1 MEQENKL
8 LKEREKE
15 RTELMN
21 LDLNDND
28 HMIQHLDNMKDKY
41 IKMKNNNE
49 DQLKNLNL
57 NVIELIKEKN
67 SKSNQMEKAKVKE
80 SELSENAN
88 HLAKELERKKEENRR
103 EIELLRKDLDNQQ
116 RKAKQATIEYTEAR
130 NELLELT
137 QSLNKSLKDQEE
149 LKNEKEDRTNNRNV
163 LKDKLTNTFNALK
176 SNIAVLED
184 DIFNSDDYK
193 NKKLSCE
200 NYIKDQ
206 EKLIKEEKF
215 NYTKAKQLDERKEKL
230 TTVNG
235 ELIEEQSRLKL
246 DIEDKNLNLIA
257 KLEAEKKDF
266 DKKVKSLSTRELNE
280 AKERK
285 SIRTTK
291 NNELE
296 EQFNIR
302 KIEMRKQRDK
312 LINEVDEKRELQNQ
326 YNKLDDAYKDQAQEI
341 SNYKHRISELS
352 MGIEEKQENISKL
365 EESLTH
371 LKRKEVLSDDLMSKI
386 TVELNELRSTDQLDL
401 EIEKFPIEK
410 LKNFQKD

>member
-80 SELSENAN
+80 SELSEHAN

-163 LKDKLTNTFNALK
+163 LKDKLTNTLNALK

-200 NYIKDQ
+200 NYIKEQ

-215 NYTKAKQLDERKEKL
+215 N
-230 TTVNG
+230 
-235 ELIEEQSRLKL
+235 
-246 DIEDKNLNLIA
+246 
-257 KLEAEKKDF
+257 
-266 DKKVKSLSTRELNE
+266 
-280 AKERK
+280 
-285 SIRTTK
+285 
-291 NNELE
+291 
-296 EQFNIR
+296 
-302 KIEMRKQRDK
+302 
-312 LINEVDEKRELQNQ
+312 
-326 YNKLDDAYKDQAQEI
+326 
-341 SNYKHRISELS
+341 
-352 MGIEEKQENISKL
+352 
-365 EESLTH
+365 
-371 LKRKEVLSDDLMSKI
+371 
-386 TVELNELRSTDQLDL
+386 
-401 EIEKFPIEK
+401 
-410 LKNFQKD
+410 